1 MKSAARKAV
10 RDSLASGYQ
19 HHSYE
24 IERQIQDY
32 VLYGK
37 GDSNLASI
45 LTIDTYADLLAPDRL
60 RAMKNGAVCAATVL
74 SRTAIEIGVESE
86 ISFALSDYYL
96 NEIERAQSAAQLEE
110 TAHEMEEMFREVVQ
124 ERMTRGYSRTISR
137 AIQYIHRN
145 LYEPCR
151 ISEVAAYAGLN
162 PQYFSVLFKKE
173 VGQEPSAYIRA
184 EKMKEA
190 VHLLVYMH
198 RPVAETAA
206 ELGYCSPSHFIAI
219 FKKHYGIT
227 PKQMLSQQPAE

>member
-86 ISFALSDYYL
+86 
-96 NEIERAQSAAQLEE
+96 
-110 TAHEMEEMFREVVQ
+110 
-124 ERMTRGYSRTISR
+124 
-137 AIQYIHRN
+137 
-145 LYEPCR
+145 
-151 ISEVAAYAGLN
+151 
-162 PQYFSVLFKKE
+162 SVL
-173 VGQEPSAYIRA
+173 PSAI
-184 EKMKEA
+184 
-190 VHLLVYMH
+190 
-198 RPVAETAA
+198 
-206 ELGYCSPSHFIAI
+206 II
-219 FKKHYGIT
+219 
-227 PKQMLSQQPAE
+227 